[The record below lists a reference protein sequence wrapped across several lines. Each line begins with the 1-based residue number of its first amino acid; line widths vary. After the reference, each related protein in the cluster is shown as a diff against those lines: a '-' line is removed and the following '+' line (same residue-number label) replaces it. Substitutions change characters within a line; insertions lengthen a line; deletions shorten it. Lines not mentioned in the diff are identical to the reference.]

1 MGGKREGGEGQIGC
15 FVGSAKV
22 ANVICFVVKFEL

>member
-1 MGGKREGGEGQIGC
+1 MFLEGGGRGGGEGQIGC

-22 ANVICFVVKFEL
+22 ANVFAFQ